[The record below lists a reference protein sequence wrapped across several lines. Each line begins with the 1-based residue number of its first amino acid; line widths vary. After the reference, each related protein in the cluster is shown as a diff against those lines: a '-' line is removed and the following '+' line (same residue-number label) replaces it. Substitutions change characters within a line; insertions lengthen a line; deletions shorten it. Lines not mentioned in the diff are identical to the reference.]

1 MEGERGGVHGR
12 KERRGRCAWEKR
24 EEVCMGGKG
33 WRRKGDR
40 RSHRCTHNYGIIHPT
55 SVTEKREGVI
65 HLYMYQYRGRGGVE
79 TQGAYS
85 LERGRVHINHLDRWR
100 ATKSKSFCEG
110 REHSSLPLDCT

>member
-1 MEGERGGVHGR
+1 MYGRRERRCTWEERGEGEV
-12 KERRGRCAWEKR
+12 CTR
-24 EEVCMGGKG
+24 EKG

-55 SVTEKREGVI
+55 SVTEKRDGVI

-85 LERGRVHINHLDRWR
+85 LERGCGVY
-100 ATKSKSFCEG
+100 T
-110 REHSSLPLDCT
+110 

>member
-1 MEGERGGVHGR
+1 MEGG
-12 KERRGRCAWEKR
+12 KERRGAYDIAAELM
-24 EEVCMGGKG
+24 EHTLPGKEDYT
-33 WRRKGDR
+33 K
-40 RSHRCTHNYGIIHPT
+40 IIHPT

-85 LERGRVHINHLDRWR
+85 LERGRIHINHLDRWR